1 MMEQDSAF
9 SISCCACNKPAA
21 NVSFATRPQF
31 GLAIA
36 QRGFLGEFFAAV
48 LGRQNASAEL
58 FAEIRDLARKDLSAL
73 YALDS
78 DFFGFICRRCGA
90 AYCRECWKNVYPV
103 FDDGYYDETRGTC
116 PRGHEQML
124 QD

>member
-1 MMEQDSAF
+1 MEHESAF
-9 SISCCACNKPAA
+9 SITCSECSEPAA
-21 NVSFATRPQF
+21 AISFATQRKF

-36 QRGFLGEFFAAV
+36 QHGFLGDVFAAM
-48 LGRQNASAEL
+48 LGRHNVTAEL

-73 YALDS
+73 HAMDP

-90 AYCRECWKNVYPV
+90 AYCRNCWKNVYPT